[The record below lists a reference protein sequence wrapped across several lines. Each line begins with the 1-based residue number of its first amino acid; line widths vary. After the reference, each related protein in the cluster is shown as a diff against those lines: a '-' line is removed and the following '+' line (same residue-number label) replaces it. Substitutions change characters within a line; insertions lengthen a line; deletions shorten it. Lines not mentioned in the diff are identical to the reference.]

1 MKFLKDLLFNLAI
14 YAAMFLVLYLIFP
27 DWMLQLY
34 ALIYKPTGPWL
45 LAFGILSATIPWRHL
60 RR

>member
-1 MKFLKDLLFNLAI
+1 MLFLKDLLFNLAI

-34 ALIYKPTGPWL
+34 ALMYKITGP
-45 LAFGILSATIPWRHL
+45 
-60 RR
+60 